1 MPIPFATIVVTLLY
15 NGRIGVLAALTLA
28 ILLDGQWALRDSS
41 VLFFGLVSGVAG
53 AVGIRVVRRRRH
65 LYLTIG
71 VMAGGLGAGL
81 GHRRPDPGLDHA
93 S

>member
-15 NGRIGVLAALTLA
+15 NGQIGVAAAVTLA

-41 VLFFGLVSGVAG
+41 ILFFGLVGGVAG

-65 LYLTIG
+65 LYVTIG
-71 VMAGGLGAGL
+71 VMAAASVLASRDG
-81 GHRRPDPGLDHA
+81 RPDPGLDHLP
-93 S
+93 